1 MSIVIKI
8 NFFRAK
14 KIVEIDA
21 TDSALMEAG
30 FPYLHQ
36 LTDLTRIKFKNCRFS
51 KHNQSIFSCNWVF
64 Y

>member
-1 MSIVIKI
+1 
-8 NFFRAK
+8 
-14 KIVEIDA
+14 VEIDA

-51 KHNQSIFSCNWVF
+51 KHNQSIFSFNGVF
-64 Y
+64 YWV